1 MDTAAWHGIESWES
15 NGMTVMQFNLGIAV
29 DKDTL
34 IDHIEGV
41 LAAVETLAT
50 TFGAD
55 TIVITGPTAILPNL
69 TGYGY
74 GDIAYV
80 VPNQKTEELVW
91 AASRNKAW
99 ANRANES
106 KERVFA

>member
-1 MDTAAWHGIESWES
+1 MDTAAWQGIESWES

-34 IDHIEGV
+34 IAHIEGV
-41 LAAVETLAT
+41 LTAVETLAT

-55 TIVITGPTAILPNL
+55 TIVITGPTAILPDL
-69 TGYGY
+69 TGWGY

-80 VPNQKTEELVW
+80 VPDQKTEELVW
-91 AASRNKAW
+91 AAIQHKGW
-99 ANRANES
+99 INRPDQS
-106 KERVFA
+106 KEHVFA